1 MTTRTAL
8 GALATVLLLTPLAGC
23 GIVGGGNSVVLV
35 GDSLT
40 VLVSDQVAA
49 EAKADYDIEVTA
61 TWGVRIDEELDPAAV
76 AAESSPDQVIINIG
90 TNNVLQRHDTT
101 ASAEDLAAMLDLFD
115 DASCLHLVTVN
126 ERINRLGDDFGPD
139 AAAFNAKLREIAAR
153 RLNTHVIDW
162 NQIVADHVADGIISE
177 DSVHPT
183 PAGVKLLA
191 DAYVGALRDC

>member
-49 EAKADYDIEVTA
+49 EATAEYDVEVTA

-76 AAESSPDQVIINIG
+76 AAESSPD
-90 TNNVLQRHDTT
+90 R
-101 ASAEDLAAMLDLFD
+101 
-115 DASCLHLVTVN
+115 
-126 ERINRLGDDFGPD
+126 
-139 AAAFNAKLREIAAR
+139 
-153 RLNTHVIDW
+153 
-162 NQIVADHVADGIISE
+162 
-177 DSVHPT
+177 
-183 PAGVKLLA
+183 
-191 DAYVGALRDC
+191 